1 MAQILVLGGT
11 GKTGRRLVQQ
21 LTAAGHAPRAAARQ
35 AAVRFD
41 WDDRT
46 TWAGA
51 LAGAEALY
59 LVPPALR
66 MDYVDDAGALLAAA
80 RDAGVRRVVHLSA
93 RGADAGPAPEQNP
106 LFATE
111 RLAEASGLE
120 WTVLRPSWFMQN
132 FTEGFMA
139 PRGGVIAVPAGD
151 GQVPFV
157 DAEDIAAVAAAAL
170 GAADDRHHGQTYELA
185 GPELLDHHE
194 AARLLGARYE
204 DADPDEWQRGIVAA
218 GVPEPYAGVLALLL
232 SFVRAGAEARLSD
245 GVQRAL
251 GRAPG
256 SFAAFA
262 AREAGQTDPAARAA

>member
-1 MAQILVLGGT
+1 
-11 GKTGRRLVQQ
+11 
-21 LTAAGHAPRAAARQ
+21 
-35 AAVRFD
+35 VRFD
-41 WDDRT
+41 WGDRS

-51 LAGAEALY
+51 LDGAEALY

-66 MDYVDDAGALLAAA
+66 MDYADDAQALLAAA
-80 RDAGVRRVVHLSA
+80 RAAGVRRVVHLSA

-111 RLAEASGLE
+111 RLVEASGLA

-139 PRGGVIAVPAGD
+139 PRAGVIALPAGD
-151 GQVPFV
+151 GRVPFV

-170 GAADDRHHGQTYELA
+170 GAADERHHGQTYELG
-185 GPELLDHHE
+185 GPELLDHHDV
-194 AARLLGARYE
+194 ARLLGARYE
-204 DADPDEWQRGIVAA
+204 DADPDAWRRGVVAA
-218 GVPEPYAGVLALLL
+218 GVPEAYAAVLGMLL
-232 SFVRAGAEARLSD
+232 SFVRDGAEAHLSD

-262 AREAGQTDPAARAA
+262 ARDAGPARAAA